1 MTRTATSP
9 SPTVSSP
16 ASMDL
21 ATWAMLIALGL
32 IWGGS
37 FFFARI
43 AVQHIPPFTL
53 VLCRVLLA
61 AIALHLAFGRMPGF
75 YATLKAR
82 APELLLLGI
91 INNAIPF
98 TLIFAGQT
106 VIGAGLASIL
116 NATTPLWTVLVAQV
130 FTEDEKITVA
140 KLIGCALGLA
150 GVVLLIGP
158 AALDHTNTP
167 VWPLLAILGAALS
180 YGFAATWGKRFRGVP
195 PRMVATGQL
204 TASSLVMLPLALVI
218 DRPWTLTAP
227 PLDAV
232 LATVALALLSTAFAY
247 ILFFR
252 ILARAGATGTSLVTL
267 LVPPAAIL
275 LGVLFLGENLS
286 ITELAG
292 LALIAVGLL
301 TLDNRLR
308 WRGRQPA

>member
-1 MTRTATSP
+1 MSRPAISP
-9 SPTVSSP
+9 SSAPAASP

-21 ATWAMLIALGL
+21 ATWAMLIALGV

-43 AVQHIPPFTL
+43 AVQHIPPITL
-53 VLCRVLLA
+53 VLLRVVLA
-61 AIALHLAFGRMPGF
+61 AIALHIAFGRMPGF
-75 YATLKAR
+75 YATLKAQ
-82 APELLLLGI
+82 APQLLVLGI
-91 INNAIPF
+91 LNNAIPF

-116 NATTPLWTVLVAQV
+116 NATTPLWTVLIAQT
-130 FTEDEKITVA
+130 FTEDEKITTA
-140 KLIGCALGLA
+140 KLVGCALGLA
-150 GVVLLIGP
+150 GTILLIGP
-158 AALDHTNTP
+158 AAFDHTDTP
-167 VWPLLAILGAALS
+167 VWPLLAVIGAAMS
-180 YGFAATWGKRFRGVP
+180 YGCAATWGKRFRGVP

-204 TASSLVMLPLALVI
+204 TASSLVMLPLALIV
-218 DRPWTLTAP
+218 DTPWTLPLP
-227 PLDAV
+227 PLDVV
-232 LATVALALLSTAFAY
+232 LATLALALLSTAFAY
-247 ILFFR
+247 VLFFR
-252 ILARAGATGTSLVTL
+252 ILSRAGATGTSLVTL

-308 WRGRQPA
+308 LRRA

>member
-1 MTRTATSP
+1 
-9 SPTVSSP
+9 
-16 ASMDL
+16 MDL

-43 AVQHIPPFTL
+43 AVQHIPPLTL

-61 AIALHLAFGRMPGF
+61 AAALHLAFGRMTGF

-130 FTEDEKITVA
+130 FTDDEKITIT
-140 KLIGCALGLA
+140 KLFGCALGLA

-158 AALDHTNTP
+158 AALDHTDTP

-195 PRMVATGQL
+195 PRMVAAGQL
-204 TASSLVMLPLALVI
+204 TASSLVMLPLALII
-218 DRPWTLTAP
+218 DRPWTLPAP
-227 PLDAV
+227 PLDTV
-232 LATVALALLSTAFAY
+232 LATIALALLSTAFAY

-308 WRGRQPA
+308 RRGRHAA

>member
-1 MTRTATSP
+1 MTRTTTA
-9 SPTVSSP
+9 P
-16 ASMDL
+16 APVSMDL

-37 FFFARI
+37 FFFARV
-43 AVQHIPPFTL
+43 AVVHIPPLTL
-53 VLCRVLLA
+53 VLLRVVLA
-61 AIALHLAFGRMPGF
+61 ASALHLAFGRMPGF

-116 NATTPLWTVLVAQV
+116 NATTPLWTVLIAQIV
-130 FTEDEKITVA
+130 SDDEKITA
-140 KLIGCALGLA
+140 TKLVGCALGLA
-150 GVVLLIGP
+150 GTVLLIGP
-158 AALDHTNTP
+158 AALDHTDTP
-167 VWPLLAILGAALS
+167 VWPMLAVIGAALS
-180 YGFAATWGKRFRGVP
+180 YGCAANWGKRFRGVP

-204 TASSLVMLPLALVI
+204 TAASLVMLPLALVV
-218 DRPWTLTAP
+218 DRPWQLPTP
-227 PLDAV
+227 PVDAV
-232 LATVALALLSTAFAY
+232 LATIALALLSTAFAY

-252 ILARAGATGTSLVTL
+252 ILGRAGATGTSLVTL

-275 LGVLFLGENLS
+275 LGVLFLGEKLS
-286 ITELAG
+286 ITEFAG

-308 WRGRQPA
+308 FGRARSA